1 MGTRS
6 LLAVESKPGK
16 YYVQYMQFDGYPS
29 EKGMEFYETILESLR
44 NSPSSYVFKNKW
56 EKPNRTF
63 FTRIKHFLNE
73 YQYQSGHSIGAH
85 YTCPAGEWEK
95 QDSGQ
100 EWQYLF
106 DKNGNFTF
114 FPNGHQYY
122 CKIPWEFTINLAKG
136 LERKVGSGV
145 LEPFWEAMSE
155 WDGKTFP
162 LKVSLDIGESLA
174 FPDQGVHAGGWRDYG
189 ILSIGNKVIKKSMFS
204 DIVPKRNQESLRIQY
219 KSEYLSV
226 LNSPKE
232 NLPLLTNVQDPAARN
247 LLSKKLQAS

>member
-6 LLAVESKPGK
+6 LLAVEDKPGK

-29 EKGMEFYETILESLR
+29 EKGMEFYGTVLESLK

-114 FPNGHQYY
+114 FPMGHQYY
-122 CKIPWEFTINLAKG
+122 CKIPWEFTINLAKVS
-136 LERKVGSGV
+136 ERKASA

-162 LKVSLDIGESLA
+162 LKVSLDIGESFA
-174 FPDQGVHAGGWRDYG
+174 FPNQGAGGWRDYE
-189 ILSIGNKVIKKSMFS
+189 ILSIGNKVIQKSMFS
-204 DIVPKRNQESLRIQY
+204 DVVSKRNQKSLQIQC

-226 LNSPKE
+226 LNSSKE
-232 NLPLLTNVQDPAARN
+232 NLPLLTNVQDPDARN

>member
-29 EKGMEFYETILESLR
+29 EKGMEFYETVLESLK

-73 YQYQSGHSIGAH
+73 YQYQSGHSVGAH

-106 DKNGNFTF
+106 DKDGNFTF
-114 FPNGHQYY
+114 FPNRHQYY
-122 CKIPWEFTINLAKG
+122 CKIPWEFTINLARVFG
-136 LERKVGSGV
+136 LERKVSV
-145 LEPFWEAMSE
+145 LEPFWKAMSN
-155 WDGKTFP
+155 WDGRTFP

-174 FPDQGVHAGGWRDYG
+174 FPDQGTGGWRNYG
-189 ILSIGNKVIKKSMFS
+189 ILSIGNKVIQKSMFS
-204 DIVPKRNQESLRIQY
+204 DTVPKRNQKSLQIQC

-232 NLPLLTNVQDPAARN
+232 TLPLFMNVQDPDARN